1 MPSLGSLIDK
11 SFHTVNPHTPK
22 KHRNGQEEN
31 DVMASFFIQK
41 LWHILVKLGSLTL
54 VEWSFTQHS
63 LYFLRT
69 HSPAIY
75 HHNGL
80 SLGNLCQ
87 FSGGHG
93 LGPFRPLGW

>member
-1 MPSLGSLIDK
+1 IIYYEITNFIYYIDK

-54 VEWSFTQHS
+54 VEWRQKSRRQNT
-63 LYFLRT
+63 YY
-69 HSPAIY
+69 I
-75 HHNGL
+75 
-80 SLGNLCQ
+80 C
-87 FSGGHG
+87 
-93 LGPFRPLGW
+93 